1 MYPTEFLARIR
12 KPSRYL
18 EGEVNAFRKPWE
30 AAEVRFCLI
39 YPDLYE
45 IGMSHIGLE
54 ILYLI
59 LNSREPYLA
68 DRAYAPARDLE
79 ELLRERKKPLL
90 SWEHGRPLRDFE
102 VVGIS
107 YPYELCASNIV
118 TILELSGIPVLARE
132 RREGDPL
139 ILGGGSAMAN
149 PEPVADFYDAIIFG
163 DGEEA
168 ILEVAEVVRDWKAAR
183 GTREELLSA
192 LSRISGIYVPAYFRP
207 VYEKGRLR
215 AVEPLKPG
223 YEKVRRRVVPDL
235 DAVPYPFRPVVPWL
249 AAHDR
254 LSLEISRGCT
264 RGCRFCQ
271 ASSIYRPVRER
282 SLERVLEMAEEGL
295 KATGYEEVSLL
306 SLSAGDY
313 TALEALV
320 RALYRRFG
328 EERVALSLPSLRVGS
343 LTPGILEV
351 LSRGRRTGLTLA
363 PEAGTERLR
372 RVINKDISEEELFR
386 GAELARS
393 LGWRDIK
400 LYFMIGLPTETEEDV
415 RAIAELAR
423 RLQQSSRGLEVTVS
437 VSTFVPKPHTPFQ
450 WEQQIDLEET
460 RQKLR
465 TLKRQL
471 RGRRLRLKWHMPEQ
485 SFLEGVLSRGDRRL
499 SALIIEAHRR
509 GARLD
514 GWSEEFRL
522 EAWLS
527 AARALGFDLGDY
539 LRRRAPEEVLPW
551 EHLDSGLS
559 RDFLLA
565 ERERAFR
572 GEISPDCR
580 FEKCLKCGVC
590 GKNVR
595 NVLKPSPEDR
605 EPLPEFS
612 LKAGVYWYRVVY
624 AKEGKMRFLS
634 QLELQRV
641 FERAL
646 RRKKLP
652 LAFSRGFNPRPK
664 LSFGRALPVG
674 IASEKEVF
682 FVGLSEEIP
691 EERLFYA
698 LAEALPEGLTV
709 REVSRVEAPKE
720 ITEEARFEIRLPP
733 GAQPLTED
741 LRDRM
746 DEPLVVERP
755 SGERSLNLKEWIR
768 DLSLKDGK
776 LLFCLRLSPGGPRPE
791 EVAAHLLRSTTEEI
805 LVCGVKKLA

>member
-1 MYPTEFLARIR
+1 MYPTELLVRIR
-12 KPSRYL
+12 KPGRYL

-30 AAEVRFCLI
+30 AAEVRFCLV

-45 IGMSHIGLE
+45 IGMSHIGLM

-59 LNSREPYLA
+59 LNSRAPYLA

-79 ELLRERKKPLL
+79 ALLRKRKQPLL

-107 YPYELCASNIV
+107 YPYELCVSNIV

-132 RREGDPL
+132 RGEGDPL

-168 ILEVAEVVRDWKAAR
+168 ILEVAEVVREWKAAR
-183 GTREELLSA
+183 GSRKELLSA
-192 LSRISGIYVPAYFRP
+192 LSRLPGIYVPAYFRP
-207 VYEKGRLR
+207 VYEKGRLV
-215 AVEPLKPG
+215 AVEALKPG
-223 YEKVRRRVVPDL
+223 YEKIRRRVVPDL
-235 DAVPYPFRPVVPWL
+235 DAVSYPFRPIVPWF

-271 ASSIYRPVRER
+271 ASSVYRPVRER
-282 SLERVLEMAEEGL
+282 SVERILEMAEEGL
-295 KATGYEEVSLL
+295 SATGYEEISLL

-313 TALEALV
+313 TALETLMRV
-320 RALYRRFG
+320 LYRRFG

-386 GAELARS
+386 GAELART

-415 RAIAELAR
+415 RAIADLAR
-423 RLQQSSRGLEVTVS
+423 RLQRRSRGLEVTVS

-450 WEQQIDLEET
+450 WEGQISLEET
-460 RQKLR
+460 R
-465 TLKRQL
+465 
-471 RGRRLRLKWHMPEQ
+471 RRLRLKWHMPEQ
-485 SFLEGVLSRGDRRL
+485 SFLEGVFSRGDRRL
-499 SALIIEAHRR
+499 SALVLEAHRR

-522 EAWLS
+522 ETWLS
-527 AARALGFDLGDY
+527 AAESLHLNLEDY
-539 LRRRAPEEVLPW
+539 LRPRAPEEVLPW
-551 EHLDSGLS
+551 EHLESGLS
-559 RDFLLA
+559 KEFLLA

-572 GEISPDCR
+572 EEFSPDCR

-595 NVLKPSPEDR
+595 NVLRPSPEDR
-605 EPLPEFS
+605 EPLPVLPSREE
-612 LKAGVYWYRVVY
+612 VYWYRIEY
-624 AKEGKMRFLS
+624 AREGRLSFLS
-634 QLELQRV
+634 QRELQRV

-646 RRKKLP
+646 RRKRLP

-691 EERLFYA
+691 EGKLLEA
-698 LAEALPEGLTV
+698 LGDALPEGLRIRRV
-709 REVSRVEAPKE
+709 LRVEAPRD
-720 ITEEARFEIRLPP
+720 TAEEARFEVVCPP
-733 GAQPLTED
+733 GSVLQLED
-741 LRDRM
+741 LKARLK
-746 DEPLVVERP
+746 ESLVVERP
-755 SGERSLNLKEWIR
+755 SGRRTFDLRRWVS
-768 DLSLKDGK
+768 DLSLGDGK
-776 LLFCLRLSPGGPRPE
+776 LLFTLRLFPGAPRPE

-805 LVCGVKKLA
+805 LTYGVKKVA